1 MLSKVRMI
9 DLKSI
14 WMASAVPTHL
24 LHPLFSPF
32 ISDMK
37 GPWGDRHWSS
47 CSHEIVGELAL
58 GRQLPRG
65 PCRPYSPSRLQFLRP
80 PLRGHAGGAKMQVAG
95 QGGVSVH
102 RGLSTLDEMMDCSE
116 DAPHNDAIPL
126 GNAAASID
134 ERADSSGENSF
145 DDDGLSMRVHLCGDH
160 PSASIRVG
168 AAEGNGSPLRNMS
181 LPLAPLSPHMP
192 SE

>member
-1 MLSKVRMI
+1 MMLSKVRMI

-145 DDDGLSMRVHLCGDH
+145 DDDGLSMRLHLCRDH
-160 PSASIRVG
+160 PS
-168 AAEGNGSPLRNMS
+168 
-181 LPLAPLSPHMP
+181 PLSEWVQQRATVPP
-192 SE
+192 